1 MKKIYTCHFDS
12 VKVGK
17 KVLKNLNFASIN
29 KKEWIGV
36 DSNNLTISDYNKLK
50 SMVTPV
56 KTSDGTITGNMLVSI
71 ITIVDLAHKNKKPLV
86 IKEVA

>member
-12 VKVGK
+12 IKVGK

-29 KKEWIGV
+29 KKEWIGI
-36 DSNNLTISDYNKLK
+36 DSNNLRISDYNKFK

-56 KTSDGTITGNMLVSI
+56 KHSDGRITGNMFVSI
-71 ITIVDLAHKNKKPLV
+71 ITIIDLAHKSKKQLV

>member
-36 DSNNLTISDYNKLK
+36 DSNNLTISDYTINELELRVEIHE
-50 SMVTPV
+50 MDDN
-56 KTSDGTITGNMLVSI
+56 DG
-71 ITIVDLAHKNKKPLV
+71 PLEM
-86 IKEVA
+86 ISAGVANQFKFD

>member
-29 KKEWIGV
+29 KKEWIGI
-36 DSNNLTISDYNKLK
+36 DSKF
-50 SMVTPV
+50 
-56 KTSDGTITGNMLVSI
+56 
-71 ITIVDLAHKNKKPLV
+71 KN
-86 IKEVA
+86 I